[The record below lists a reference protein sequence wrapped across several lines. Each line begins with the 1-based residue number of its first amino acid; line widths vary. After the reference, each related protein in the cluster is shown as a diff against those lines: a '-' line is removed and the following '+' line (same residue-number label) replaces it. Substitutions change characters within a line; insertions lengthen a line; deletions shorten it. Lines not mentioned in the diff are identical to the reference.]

1 MKNDMNL
8 LHFPNETLP
17 PIDDLLALA
26 TVTAQDIEAAVL
38 AWENNPP
45 DDEFK
50 LILRA
55 EVEDG
60 T

>member
-1 MKNDMNL
+1 M
-8 LHFPNETLP
+8 HFPDVTLP

-26 TVTAQDIEAAVL
+26 VVTAESIDAAVV

-45 DDEFK
+45 DEEFK
-50 LILRA
+50 LIVRA